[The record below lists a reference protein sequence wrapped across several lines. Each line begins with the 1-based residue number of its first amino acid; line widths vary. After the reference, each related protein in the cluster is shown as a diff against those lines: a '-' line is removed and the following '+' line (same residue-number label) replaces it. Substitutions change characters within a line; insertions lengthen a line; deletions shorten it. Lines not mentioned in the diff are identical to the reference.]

1 MAFRFR
7 SESSQAVN
15 QHKAAK
21 TELATATRDA
31 ITNHGGE
38 QTDRYVTANDRVVA
52 TETKVS
58 WFRR

>member
-7 SESSQAVN
+7 SESPDAVADYKN
-15 QHKAAK
+15 AK
-21 TELATATRDA
+21 NALADATRDA
-31 ITNHGGE
+31 ITNHSGE

-52 TETKVS
+52 TESKVS